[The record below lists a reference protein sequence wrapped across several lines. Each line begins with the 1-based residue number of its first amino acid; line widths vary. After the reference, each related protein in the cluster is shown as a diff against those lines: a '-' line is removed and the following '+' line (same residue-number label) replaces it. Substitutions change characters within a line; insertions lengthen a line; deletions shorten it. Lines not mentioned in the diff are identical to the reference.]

1 MNKDVIY
8 IDVEDDITAI
18 IGKVK
23 NAKEKIVALVPPKR
37 VGVLQSAVN
46 LRLIGRA
53 ADNGNKRLVLI
64 TNNQALVALAAAAK
78 IPVARNLQSKPEL
91 AEISALDIDDG
102 EDVID
107 GSSLPVGDLARTAD
121 TKNSLSSNPSLDK
134 AVGDIDKEDTF
145 TKRAVPSAAVLAAR
159 PNVKKAHKKVPN
171 FNDFRKRLFLIIGGG
186 VLLIAFLIWAIG
198 FAPRATVIITAQT
211 TPTTVS
217 QKVTLDPAAQT
228 DFVANRIHSQL
239 QQQKKQLSVEFDAT
253 GTKDVGD
260 KAKGQVTFKNC
271 ETATSQSIP
280 AGTVITAGGLSYST
294 QTAVTVP
301 GGAGGFGGCV
311 SPGVSGAVDIVA
323 ADIGESYNTASGT
336 TFSVTGHQNSG
347 SVYFRATASADI
359 AGGTKRQVKVVSSQD
374 IQAATAKLAEQ
385 KDDTVKDQLKSAFGQ
400 DVVVIDQS
408 YTAAQAAPISTP
420 AVDQEATGKAKLASE
435 VTYSLIG
442 IAKSDLNTYL
452 DAGLKKQL
460 DDRNDQRVYSNGS
473 DKVTFAQFQ
482 ATDGVSTATLTATGK
497 IGPSI
502 DDKTVKEQS
511 KGKRYGEVQSQIQSI
526 QGVRDVDVKFWPFWV
541 TAVPND
547 INKINVEFKLN
558 ES

>member
-53 ADNGNKRLVLI
+53 ADTGHKRLVLI
-64 TNNQALVALAAAAK
+64 TNNQALIALAAAAK

-107 GSSLPVGDLARTAD
+107 GSSLPVGDLARTTDAKALAND
-121 TKNSLSSNPSLDK
+121 PSLDK
-134 AVGDIDKEDTF
+134 AVGDITKEEAF

-159 PNVKKAHKKVPN
+159 PNVKKSNKKVPN
-171 FNDFRKRLFLIIGGG
+171 FNDFRKKLFLIIGGG
-186 VLLIAFLIWAIG
+186 VLLLVFLVWAIW
-198 FAPRATVIITAQT
+198 FAPRATVVITAQT
-211 TPTTVS
+211 TATTVS
-217 QKVTLDPAAQT
+217 QKVTLDPNAPT
-228 DFVANRIHSQL
+228 DFAANRVHSQV
-239 QQQKKQLSVEFDAT
+239 QQQKKQLSVDFDAT

-260 KAKGQVTFKNC
+260 KASGTMQLNR
-271 ETATSQSIP
+271 TSVSSNPIPVP
-280 AGTVITAGGLSYST
+280 AGTSFTSGSYTFVSTESATLGGT
-294 QTAVTVP
+294 TIGP
-301 GGAGGFGGCV
+301 GGVVQDSATV
-311 SPGVSGAVDIVA
+311 RVVA
-323 ADIGESYNTASGT
+323 SDIGEEYNLSARSYQPSTGGFTA
-336 TFSVTGHQNSG
+336 QG
-347 SVYFRATASADI
+347 SNMT
-359 AGGTKRQVKVVSSQD
+359 GGTKRQVKVVTNQD

-385 KDDTVKDQLKSAFGQ
+385 KDDTVKKQLQALFGQ
-400 DVVVIDQS
+400 DMTVIDQS
-408 YTAAQAAPISTP
+408 YTVAQANPVSTP
-420 AVDQEATGKAKLASE
+420 AADQEATGKAKLTSE

-442 IAKSDLNTYL
+442 ISKTDLNTYL

-460 DDRNDQRVYSNGS
+460 DSKGDQRVYENGS
-473 DKVTFAQFQ
+473 NKVSFAQF
-482 ATDGVSTATLTATGK
+482 ATADGASTVTLTATGK
-497 IGPSI
+497 IGPNIKDSE
-502 DDKTVKEQS
+502 VKEQA
-511 KGKRYGEVQSQIQSI
+511 KGKRYGEVQSQIESI

-541 TAVPND
+541 TSVPND
-547 INKINVEFKLN
+547 VKKVNVEFKLN

>member
-107 GSSLPVGDLARTAD
+107 GSSLPIGDLARTAGA
-121 TKNSLSSNPSLDK
+121 NNALSSNPSLDK
-134 AVGDIDKEDTF
+134 AVGDIDKEGSF
-145 TKRAVPSAAVLAAR
+145 AKRAVPSAAVLAAR

-186 VLLIAFLIWAIG
+186 VLLLAFLIWAIG

-211 TPTTVS
+211 TATTVS

-228 DFVANRIHSQL
+228 DFAANRIHSQL

-260 KAKGQVTFKNC
+260 KASGTMQLNR
-271 ETATSQSIP
+271 TSVSSNPISVP
-280 AGTVITAGGLSYST
+280 AGTSFTSGSYTFVST
-294 QTAVTVP
+294 EAATLNGTTIGP
-301 GGAGGFGGCV
+301 GGVVQDSATVRVIASSIGEEYNLSARTYQPSSGGF
-311 SPGVSGAVDIVA
+311 SA
-323 ADIGESYNTASGT
+323 
-336 TFSVTGHQNSG
+336 QG
-347 SVYFRATASADI
+347 SNMT
-359 AGGTKRQVKVVSSQD
+359 GGTKRQIKVVSSSD
-374 IQAATAKLAEQ
+374 IQAAAAKLAEQ
-385 KDDTVKDQLKSAFGQ
+385 KDDTAKDQLKSAFGQ

-408 YTAAQAAPISTP
+408 YTAAQATPVSTP
-420 AVDQEATGKAKLASE
+420 AVDQETAGKAKLASE
-435 VTYSLIG
+435 VTYSLVG

-452 DAGLKKQL
+452 DAGLKDQL
-460 DDRNDQRVYSNGS
+460 EGKSDQRVYSNGS

-482 ATDGVSTATLTATGK
+482 MTDGVSTATLTATGK

-502 DDKTVKEQS
+502 DDKAVKEQS

-541 TAVPND
+541 TGVPND
-547 INKINVEFKLN
+547 VNKINVEFKLD

>member
-46 LRLIGRA
+46 LRLIGRT
-53 ADNGNKRLVLI
+53 ADNNNKRLVLI
-64 TNNQALVALAAAAK
+64 TNNQALIALAAAAK
-78 IPVARNLQSKPEL
+78 IPIARNLQSKPEL

-121 TKNSLSSNPSLDK
+121 ARSLSSDPSLDK
-134 AVGDIDKEDTF
+134 AVGDITKQDAF

-159 PNVKKAHKKVPN
+159 PNVKKSNQKVPN
-171 FNDFRKRLFLIIGGG
+171 FNTFRKKFFLIIGGG
-186 VLLIAFLIWAIG
+186 ILLLAFLIWAIW

-211 TPTTVS
+211 TATTVS

-228 DFVANRIHSQL
+228 DFTANRVHAQV

-253 GTKDVGD
+253 GTKDVGE
-260 KAKGQVTFKNC
+260 KANGTMQLNR
-271 ETATSQSIP
+271 TSVSSNPISVP
-280 AGTVITAGGLSYST
+280 AGTSFTSGSYTFVST
-294 QTAVTVP
+294 ESATLNGTTIGP
-301 GGAGGFGGCV
+301 GGVVQDSATV
-311 SPGVSGAVDIVA
+311 RVVA
-323 ADIGESYNTASGT
+323 SDIGEDYNLSARSYQPSTGG
-336 TFSVTGHQNSG
+336 FSAQG
-347 SVYFRATASADI
+347 SNMT
-359 AGGTKRQVKVVSSQD
+359 GGTKRQVKVVTASD
-374 IQAATAKLAEQ
+374 VQAATAKLAEQ
-385 KDDTVKDQLKSAFGQ
+385 KDDTVKKQLQSAFSQ
-400 DVVVIDQS
+400 DMTVIDQS
-408 YTAAQAAPISTP
+408 YTAGQAAPVSAP
-420 AVDQEATGKAKLASE
+420 AVDQEATGKAKLTSE
-435 VTYSLIG
+435 VTYSLIA
-442 IAKSDLNTYL
+442 IAKTDLNTYL

-460 DDRNDQRVYSNGS
+460 DSKGDQRVYENGS
-473 DKVTFAQFQ
+473 GKVTFAQF
-482 ATDGVSTATLTATGK
+482 AAAEGASTVTLTATGK
-497 IGPSI
+497 IGPNIEDSV
-502 DDKTVKEQS
+502 VKEQA
-511 KGKRYGEVQSQIQSI
+511 KGKRYGEVQSQLESI

-547 INKINVEFKLN
+547 VKKVNVEFKLN